1 MSIVSILPHAEF
13 GHNNQQEAV
22 PHFMFGRTKMNFLSE
37 LRKKR
42 ANDDWNTICPV
53 TTESCPD

>member
-1 MSIVSILPHAEF
+1 MVITPLLPHTEF
-13 GHNNQQEAV
+13 GRISHRENV
-22 PHFMFGRTKMNFLSE
+22 PHFMFWRIKMNFLSE